1 MNTLDRYRKTV
12 DQIDRKL
19 LLLFAKRFALVK
31 KIGKQ
36 KKEEGLPITDKKRE
50 EAVIQ
55 KLLMKDKEQG
65 LRETFI
71 KTVWHIIFQESYTAQ
86 KES

>member
-12 DQIDRKL
+12 DQIDRAL

-31 KIGKQ
+31 KIGEH
-36 KKEEGLPITDKKRE
+36 KKEEGLPVIDKNRE
-50 EAVIQ
+50 EAMVE
-55 KLLMKDKEQG
+55 KLLMKGKEHG

-71 KTVWHIIFQESYTAQ
+71 KTVWHRIFQESYTTQ
-86 KES
+86 EER